1 LAPRKL
7 DKSEWRAF
15 CDHLS
20 KALLGSDS
28 EAVNASLSVG
38 EEVAAEWVP
47 LLGFA
52 YDPRSDSFDI
62 ALGGLEHRV
71 RKPET
76 LYVDEGPSG
85 IAALEVIDGG
95 GLRHRLRLDRPLK
108 PTVRRRL
115 RTKPAG
121 RH

>member
-1 LAPRKL
+1 LASRKL

>member
-1 LAPRKL
+1 MASRKL

-38 EEVAAEWVP
+38 EEVAAEWVV
-47 LLGFA
+47 LLGVA
-52 YDPRSDSFDI
+52 YDPRSVSFDI

-85 IAALEVIDGG
+85 IAALEVTDDG
-95 GLRHRLRLDRPLK
+95 GLRQRLRLDRPLK
-108 PTVRRRL
+108 PTVRPRL
-115 RTKPAG
+115 RTKLV
-121 RH
+121 

>member
-1 LAPRKL
+1 MASRKL

-38 EEVAAEWVP
+38 EEVAAEWVV
-47 LLGFA
+47 LLGVA

-76 LYVDEGPSG
+76 LYVDEGPAQAETGSPVE
-85 IAALEVIDGG
+85 ANSTTAFEDQA
-95 GLRHRLRLDRPLK
+95 RLSCSP
-108 PTVRRRL
+108 V
-115 RTKPAG
+115 G
-121 RH
+121 HH